1 MPRLP
6 ALTPETMNDT
16 QRAIHDEIVSGP
28 RGSIGGPFLAWL
40 NSPEFANR
48 AQALGEY
55 VRFDNALPAQLSEL
69 AILVTA
75 HHWRAQFEW
84 WAHARDAKKA
94 GVDPAIVAAVH
105 AGEEPPF
112 TTDAERAVYA
122 FAKEIYA
129 RRRVSPETYD
139 NAVTHLGLQGTVDL
153 VGVLG
158 YYALVSMTLNTF
170 EVPVPEGEDL
180 PFEE

>member
-6 ALTPETMNDT
+6 ALTPETMSDP
-16 QRAIHDEIVSGP
+16 QRAIHDKIVAGP
-28 RGSIGGPFLAWL
+28 RGSIQGPFLAWL
-40 NSPEFANR
+40 HSPELADR
-48 AQALGEY
+48 AQMLGEY
-55 VRFDNALPAQLSEL
+55 VRFNNALPPQLSEL

-84 WAHARDAKKA
+84 WAHARMAEKA
-94 GVDPAIVAAVH
+94 GLDPAIIAAVH
-105 AGEEPPF
+105 AGEEPHF

-139 NAVTHLGLQGTVDL
+139 DAVTHLRPSGHGRSGRRARLLRARLHDAQYLRNAGAR
-153 VGVLG
+153 GRG
-158 YYALVSMTLNTF
+158 PALR
-170 EVPVPEGEDL
+170 
-180 PFEE
+180 